1 MATEKLT
8 ISVESDHGTGCL
20 KLAFMALAVLGTF
33 LGGLGAVLRL
43 LV

>member
-20 KLAFMALAVLGTF
+20 KMAFMALGALGTF
-33 LGGLGAVLRL
+33 LGGLGAFLAL